1 MFVWLP
7 SCTAED
13 IWSYEFLYD
22 DDSCSNDCFFIKI
35 IILFIAFQWVSNSSF
50 NFHYTKCY
58 PFILTRL
65 QLLFL
70 GDKISSVVE
79 TVEHTL
85 SPELVSE
92 PSTKTFLYSD
102 KTSAVVTYV
111 H

>member
-1 MFVWLP
+1 MGFKL
-7 SCTAED
+7 
-13 IWSYEFLYD
+13 
-22 DDSCSNDCFFIKI
+22 
-35 IILFIAFQWVSNSSF
+35 SF
-50 NFHYTKCY
+50 NFHYTKHY

-70 GDKISSVVE
+70 GLSSLGLLSGWVLLYDSPCKVPPQRDKISSVVE